1 MDMYTL
7 PPFIQNILF
16 RKSLTPFFL
25 IFIYGSLL
33 VLATQMDKK
42 IITMILLVG
51 LPYLMYLYRTLID
64 EYVLFI
70 ECVRSYEM
78 RILEATTMD
87 ELDEVSF
94 DLTTVLSEEKL
105 GGEAKLIRA
114 KIMELLPVQLK
125 LLTKNDNQDDQEL
138 TNEVCRSMFDEM
150 LMVHK
155 VLDTFGVPVNGIPG
169 NEPLLVKRVN
179 FYIKNNK

>member
-1 MDMYTL
+1 MNKL

-16 RKSLTPFFL
+16 RKSLAPFFL

-42 IITMILLVG
+42 IISMALLAG
-51 LPYLMYLYRTLID
+51 LPYLLYLYRTLVE

-70 ECVRSYEM
+70 DCVRSYEI

-105 GGEAKLIRA
+105 GGEAKLIRS
-114 KIMELLPVQLK
+114 KILELLPIKLNQLSR
-125 LLTKNDNQDDQEL
+125 NGDSGIQEL
-138 TNEVCRSMFDEM
+138 TNEVCRSMSEEI
-150 LMVHK
+150 LSVHQE
-155 VLDTFGVPVNGIPG
+155 LDTHSVPVNGIPG
-169 NEPLLVKRVN
+169 DEPLLLKRVKFFIN
-179 FYIKNNK
+179 STKK